1 MMKLVNIFDLKS
13 NAVRLPGS
21 IPGEGTTF
29 YKKKV
34 NANIQ

>member
-21 IPGEGTTF
+21 TPGRG
-29 YKKKV
+29 KSSKL
-34 NANIQ
+34 